1 MNHRSTPATPAHPHG
16 MGLTI
21 TLGASAAIAALMA
34 LPLAS
39 PPADLTR
46 VVEWWDQTGTARAA
60 VALVRIAGIAAATY
74 VAVVGGLVTLSGLAR
89 LPRLT
94 RALTRGLPAGIQRSL
109 AGATIAASTLTPSFA
124 AAAHTDPPPT
134 PIVLF
139 DIGSADPGSETVPDG
154 PSGSTPT
161 LATVPAAADPP
172 TAATDAPSPT
182 DTWTVQRGDH
192 LWSIA
197 KDTLIDFAPDGEM
210 PSERQV
216 ARYWQRLITENRAAI
231 GADPD
236 LIHPGTTLV
245 LPEV

>member
-1 MNHRSTPATPAHPHG
+1 MNHRSTPAHPHG
-16 MGLTI
+16 MGLAI
-21 TLGASAAIAALMA
+21 TLGASAAIVALMA

-46 VVEWWDQTGTARAA
+46 VVEWWDHAGTARAT
-60 VALVRIAGIAAATY
+60 VALARIAGIAAATY
-74 VAVVGGLVTLSGLAR
+74 VAVVGGLVTLSALAR

-94 RALTRGLPAGIQRSL
+94 RTLTRGLPAGIQRSL
-109 AGATIAASTLTPSFA
+109 AGATIAAGTLTPSFA
-124 AAAHTDPPPT
+124 AAAHSDPPPT

-139 DIGSADPGSETVPDG
+139 DIGSADPGSEIVPDG

-161 LATVPAAADPP
+161 TATVPTAADPP
-172 TAATDAPSPT
+172 TAATDAPNPT

-197 KDTLIDFAPDGEM
+197 KDTLTDFAANGEM

-216 ARYWQRLITENRAAI
+216 ARYWQRLIAENRDAI

-245 LPEV
+245 LPAV